1 MKNPEAPGSAM
12 TAIFQ
17 SGVPSPEAWA
27 AGNRTA
33 CELLRRVGA
42 VLPDGFSSTGVPD
55 LTLVD
60 VTQGADAPM
69 DFAPFRGRLV
79 FGEGTRLN
87 AGFHSPFPHGP
98 VRLTLVRWG
107 ETPGQCGRIDVG
119 AGTELNGT
127 AIVSHVGVRIG
138 AGVLFGPQV
147 VIMDCDGH
155 PVDRRLPDR
164 VEHLKMA
171 PVEIGDHAWIGYGA
185 VIMKGVTI
193 GHHAV
198 VAACAVVTRDVP
210 PHAVAAGNPA
220 RVVKTFPEGAP
231 GA

>member
-1 MKNPEAPGSAM
+1 M
-12 TAIFQ
+12 TAVFQ
-17 SGVPSPEAWA
+17 SGVPTPEVWA
-27 AGNRTA
+27 HENERALQMLST
-33 CELLRRVGA
+33 VGA
-42 VLPDGFSSTGVPD
+42 VLPPGFTSTGVPD

-60 VTQGADAPM
+60 VTQSGEGPM
-69 DFAPFRGRLV
+69 DFAPFYGRLV
-79 FGEGTRLN
+79 FQAGTRLH
-87 AGFHSPFPHGP
+87 AGYHSPFPHGP

-107 ETPGQCGRIDVG
+107 AEPEQCGRIEVG
-119 AGTELNGT
+119 PGTELNGT
-127 AIVSHVGVRIG
+127 SIVSHVGVRIG
-138 AGVLFGPQV
+138 AEVLFGPQV

-164 VEHLKMA
+164 VDYLRMA

-210 PHAVAAGNPA
+210 PQAVAAGNPA
-220 RVVKTFPEGAP
+220 RVVKVFVEESGHACSPTRA
-231 GA
+231 